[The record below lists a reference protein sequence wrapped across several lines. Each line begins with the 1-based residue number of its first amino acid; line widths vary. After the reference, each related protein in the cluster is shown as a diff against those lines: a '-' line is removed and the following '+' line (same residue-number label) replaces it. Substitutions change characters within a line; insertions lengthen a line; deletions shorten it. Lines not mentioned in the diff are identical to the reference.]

1 MKIPLSTLFLVLPYL
16 VSEVAA
22 LPSLRRPR
30 AHKRAGGDV
39 SHEWDEHAPYVG
51 EAVSQEASAAS
62 VPASVPASVAAS
74 DVPSASVSGSTVVD
88 PSFTGIPVAS
98 ESLNPSDYLPFTE
111 TARTLEPLSNVP
123 SASISSV
130 LAETSKFSTFTYTDY
145 QPVTE
150 TVWATETQM
159 AEAPAATAADPAPT
173 GDKDRVN
180 KGLLRQAIGSI
191 EEYANSLIGKV
202 MPTLTL
208 EVVLEPTQVSTLR
221 AQTMKERFTDGSAP
235 RWTLGLCRTDWFRR
249 HCDRYADLRDLH
261 RCSAHR

>member
-16 VSEVAA
+16 ASEAAA

-30 AHKRAGGDV
+30 AHKRAGGDA

-51 EAVSQEASAAS
+51 EAVSAEGSAAS
-62 VPASVPASVAAS
+62 ASVAGSDIPAAS
-74 DVPSASVSGSTVVD
+74 MAASASEVPSASLSGSEVVD

-98 ESLNPSDYLPFTE
+98 ESVNPSEYLPFTE

-123 SASISSV
+123 SASVSSV
-130 LAETSKFSTFTYTDY
+130 LAETSKYSTFTFTDY

-159 AEAPAATAADPAPT
+159 AEAPAATAAEPAPT
-173 GDKDRVN
+173 GEKERVN

-191 EEYANSLIGKV
+191 EDYANNLINKM
-202 MPTLTL
+202 MPTMTL
-208 EVVLEPTQVSTLR
+208 EVVLEPTQVS
-221 AQTMKERFTDGSAP
+221 DSSA
-235 RWTLGLCRTDWFRR
+235 
-249 HCDRYADLRDLH
+249 
-261 RCSAHR
+261 S